1 MTFLPYPSFS
11 VKEDAERG
19 SLIKKKKKSG
29 SSKAVSGCFQPDSC
43 VQLLFSFFF
52 AKVCVQF
59 FFFCAPVWVVFFFS
73 PCQQSFFFFLLLTDS
88 AHEGKTV
95 QVVVV
100 VKTKRA
106 FFSPFSLSN
115 LTFRAKTLSSSSFFL
130 FWLLS
135 HYRLG
140 ISSRVLFFTISV
152 LITVH
157 PLASFLF

>member
-43 VQLLFSFFF
+43 VQLLFSFFLLKC
-52 AKVCVQF
+52 ACSF

-106 FFSPFSLSN
+106 FFLP
-115 LTFRAKTLSSSSFFL
+115 FL
-130 FWLLS
+130 FLISLFEQKLYQALLFS
-135 HYRLG
+135 FSGFCL
-140 ISSRVLFFTISV
+140 IIDWVFLRVY
-152 LITVH
+152 
-157 PLASFLF
+157 SFLQSQC